1 MRSISGLEKHSKDKE
16 IIMENQKVEFLIDWF
31 DILGN
36 QRTSE
41 ALARR
46 LCQVAADIQDEFGE
60 LLAKFLNKQVE
71 KIEDKKC

>member
-36 QRTSE
+36 
-41 ALARR
+41 
-46 LCQVAADIQDEFGE
+46 
-60 LLAKFLNKQVE
+60 
-71 KIEDKKC
+71 